1 MGERDLEKDLE
12 RLTLLWPA
20 VDELVEAEEVRLGSA
35 VNVVPPDYEK
45 LQVVCHQDVNSP
57 VTDEVLLIEDGPI
70 RAEESCGAAVLLAHI
85 ERLQKGSAEGQ
96 TQGKRN
102 LT

>member
-1 MGERDLEKDLE
+1 MGGCDLEKDLE

-35 VNVVPPDYEK
+35 VNVVPPDYET
-45 LQVVCHQDVNSP
+45 LQVVCYQDVNSP

-70 RAEESCGAAVLLAHI
+70 RAEESCGATVLLAHI
-85 ERLQKGSAEGQ
+85 ERLQRGSEDQ